1 MFYKIVDLSSFSSIK
16 QFAEHYISNNT
27 RLDVLVN
34 NAGIVSPT
42 TPATEQGVETTI
54 GINYLGHFYLVHLLK
69 DLLLSAAGRVVVVAS
84 DAYKFGRGKI
94 TTELLQGD
102 SPEFFK
108 PVDSAGIKE
117 YGASNVA
124 RVMFAQEFVK
134 RYPTVKCVSLH
145 PGVVKTN
152 LARNGS
158 KLFKA
163 VAGFILYPFSK
174 NPEVGAKT
182 SIHCAIEEIGDEENG
197 GYFVNCKQVE
207 LLDHV
212 KDTKLQEMLW
222 DVSMKVVEKF
232 DASE

>member
-16 QFAEHYISNNT
+16 QFAEHYISDNT

-34 NAGIVSPT
+34 NAGILYPT
-42 TPATEQGVETTI
+42 TPATEQGVDTTI

-69 DLLLSAAGRVVVVAS
+69 DLLLPAAGRVVMVAS
-84 DAYKFGRGKI
+84 DAYKFGKI

-102 SPEFFK
+102 SPQFFK
-108 PVDSAGIKE
+108 PVDSAGFKE

-163 VAGFILYPFSK
+163 VAGLIWYPFSK

-182 SIHCAIEEIGDEENG
+182 SIHCATEEIGDEENG
-197 GYFVNCKQVE
+197 GYFVDCKQVE

>member
-16 QFAEHYISNNT
+16 QFAEHYISDNT

-34 NAGIVSPT
+34 NAGILYPT
-42 TPATEQGVETTI
+42 TPATEQGVDTTI

-69 DLLLSAAGRVVVVAS
+69 DLLLPAAGRVVMVAS
-84 DAYKFGRGKI
+84 DAYKFGKI

-102 SPEFFK
+102 SPQFFK
-108 PVDSAGIKE
+108 PVDSAGFKE
-117 YGASNVA
+117 Y
-124 RVMFAQEFVK
+124 
-134 RYPTVKCVSLH
+134 
-145 PGVVKTN
+145 
-152 LARNGS
+152 GS

-163 VAGFILYPFSK
+163 VAGLIWYPFSK

-182 SIHCAIEEIGDEENG
+182 SIHCATEEIGDEENG
-197 GYFVNCKQVE
+197 GYFVDCKQVK